1 MVDSNDRERVNEARE
16 ELMRMLAE
24 DELRDAVLLVFA
36 NKQVCYMFLAFLT
49 SCFAS
54 VIPFEDKV
62 YLITLST
69 CMFNYTNIPLTVV
82 SCDPR
87 TCLMQ

>member
-36 NKQVCYMFLAFLT
+36 NKQVCSSFHILLSALFAPVT
-49 SCFAS
+49 SPSKAS
-54 VIPFEDKV
+54 
-62 YLITLST
+62 
-69 CMFNYTNIPLTVV
+69 
-82 SCDPR
+82 
-87 TCLMQ
+87 